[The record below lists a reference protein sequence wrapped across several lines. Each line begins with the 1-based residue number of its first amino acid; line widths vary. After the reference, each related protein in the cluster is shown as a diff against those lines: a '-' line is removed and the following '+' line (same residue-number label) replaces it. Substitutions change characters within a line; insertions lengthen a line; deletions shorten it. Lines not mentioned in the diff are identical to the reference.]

1 MVEKPEAEPAWEI
14 EAKREL
20 AMGNKVNA
28 IQIVRDHTQVGR
40 QEARELVEAWERARK
55 PGTPSAG

>member
-1 MVEKPEAEPAWEI
+1 MSEEPRAEPAWEA
-14 EAKREL
+14 EARREL
-20 AMGNKVNA
+20 AKGNKDQA

-55 PGTPSAG
+55 PGSGS

>member
-1 MVEKPEAEPAWEI
+1 MFENPEGESAWEI

-20 AMGNKVNA
+20 ALGNKANA

-40 QEARELVEAWERARK
+40 QEAKELVEAWERAGNLK
-55 PGTPSAG
+55 G

>member
-1 MVEKPEAEPAWEI
+1 MLEEPEGESAWEI

-28 IQIVRDHTQVGR
+28 IKIVRDSTLVGR
-40 QEARELVEAWERARK
+40 QEAKELVEAWERAGEPKR
-55 PGTPSAG
+55 

>member
-1 MVEKPEAEPAWEI
+1 MFENPEGEPAWEI

-20 AMGNKVNA
+20 ALGNKANA

-40 QEARELVEAWERARK
+40 QEAKELVEAWGRAGN
-55 PGTPSAG
+55 PG